1 MRKIASVVTI
11 ESVEKMFEKDRIV
24 CAHMVE
30 NAYEVII
37 PNTFKVGD
45 KMVFIQEGSVLPETE
60 TWEFLRKRC
69 YNETWKGFIIK
80 PMTMGKK
87 EAKDENGNP
96 VAGTRVKSWGLAVG
110 LNECGLTDDQVKKL
124 KAEDDITDLLNIRK
138 YEPEEDA
145 SPKAGSKK
153 AYPKWVKFCLSHVL
167 TRWIGRIYQKRHQN
181 SSGGF
186 PTNLVQKSDETTL
199 QNMKGTLEKF
209 AETRCYTSAKI
220 EGQSFTV
227 VPTFKKTKYTGAYV
241 CSRNNA
247 YNLEDKSTFWD
258 CMRKYNIVN
267 GLKNLYKETGKSY
280 IIQGEQ
286 VGEGI
291 RDNIYNFKGNV
302 WFVYLVI
309 DYETGKQLTLDEM
322 ISVCGKLG
330 LQTVPIIDRDVLLK
344 DIMPNLEAAVT
355 YAETKY
361 WRPVGGGIDYN
372 YAPRKGEKL
381 WVDYLQH
388 EGVVVRSMDCD
399 KMGNV
404 GFSTKVKNINYSE
417 KGLGNMHK
425 IAVELGK
432 TA

>member
-1 MRKIASVVTI
+1 MRKMASVVTI

-96 VAGTRVKSWGLAVG
+96 VAGDRVKSWGLAVG

-220 EGQSFTV
+220 
-227 VPTFKKTKYTGAYV
+227 
-241 CSRNNA
+241 
-247 YNLEDKSTFWD
+247 
-258 CMRKYNIVN
+258 
-267 GLKNLYKETGKSY
+267 
-280 IIQGEQ
+280 
-286 VGEGI
+286 
-291 RDNIYNFKGNV
+291 
-302 WFVYLVI
+302 
-309 DYETGKQLTLDEM
+309 
-322 ISVCGKLG
+322 
-330 LQTVPIIDRDVLLK
+330 
-344 DIMPNLEAAVT
+344 
-355 YAETKY
+355 
-361 WRPVGGGIDYN
+361 
-372 YAPRKGEKL
+372 
-381 WVDYLQH
+381 
-388 EGVVVRSMDCD
+388 
-399 KMGNV
+399 
-404 GFSTKVKNINYSE
+404 
-417 KGLGNMHK
+417 
-425 IAVELGK
+425 
-432 TA
+432 